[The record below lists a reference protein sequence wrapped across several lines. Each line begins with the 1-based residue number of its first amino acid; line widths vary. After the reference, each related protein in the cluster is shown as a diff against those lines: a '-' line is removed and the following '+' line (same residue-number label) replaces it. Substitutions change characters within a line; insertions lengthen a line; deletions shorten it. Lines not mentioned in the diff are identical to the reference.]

1 MRLSKPSTALAF
13 ICLVSLGLSACREA
27 PRRAEASVR
36 PQTVEVPVVAV
47 ASVQLP
53 TIYEAVGTVR
63 ARTSAVIASQML
75 GSVREVKVH
84 IGDSVSPG
92 QLLVTIDARD
102 LDAAVRERQ
111 AAREE
116 ALSAR
121 GEVDHAV
128 AAAQANLD
136 LAKVTF
142 RRMQELYDKKSISD
156 QEHDEANARLKAAQ
170 AAYDM
175 AVAKRAQV
183 GARIQ
188 QASEAVSSA
197 EVMRGYAEI
206 HAPFAGIVTEKPVE
220 PGAMAIPGTP
230 LLTVEKS
237 GALRLETPVEES
249 FLPSIRIGQAVTVTL
264 DSLDH
269 TLEARVSEIGPLV
282 DPASR
287 AFLVKIDLPNLPR
300 LRSGMFGRA
309 KFSRGARPALVVPI
323 AAVSEQGQ
331 LESVI
336 VVEDGSAHTRL
347 VTLGE
352 KQGDT
357 VEILSGLAA
366 GERVVSPRSMTLA
379 DGARVE
385 AKP

>member
-1 MRLSKPSTALAF
+1 MRLGKPLSAVAL
-13 ICLVSLGLSACREA
+13 ISMGLTACREA
-27 PRRAEASVR
+27 PRQAEASVH
-36 PQTVEVPVVAV
+36 PQAVDVPVIQV
-47 ASVQLP
+47 ASVDLP
-53 TIYEAVGTVR
+53 SFYEAVGTVR
-63 ARTSAVIASQML
+63 ARTSAVIASQIM
-75 GSVREVKVH
+75 GSVRDVKVRT
-84 IGDSVSPG
+84 GDSVAAG
-92 QLLVTIDARD
+92 QLLVTIDSRD
-102 LDAAVRERQ
+102 LDVAVRERH

-128 AAAQANLD
+128 TAAQANLD

-156 QEHDEANARLKAAQ
+156 QEHDEATARLKAAQ

-183 GARIQ
+183 GAKIQ

-230 LLTVEKS
+230 LLTVEQT
-237 GALRLETPVEES
+237 GALRLEAPVEES
-249 FLPSIRIGQAVTVTL
+249 FLPSIRIGLPVTVTL
-264 DSLDH
+264 DSVDH
-269 TLEARVSEIGPLV
+269 TYEARVSEIGPLV

-287 AFLVKIDLPNLPR
+287 AFLVKIDLPNVPR

-309 KFSRGARPALVVPI
+309 KFSRGSRQALVVPM

-331 LESVI
+331 LQSVI

-347 VTLGE
+347 VTLGQ
-352 KQGDT
+352 KQGDM
-357 VEILSGLAA
+357 VEILSGLNA